1 MQSKTM
7 KNFMAKLY
15 GIGAAVV
22 ILGAMFKIMHWPGA
36 GPMLVTGLSTEAVIF
51 FFSAFEK
58 PHEEP
63 DWTLVYPELAH
74 AHADDDAFGDEE
86 EEHEGDEVTEHEG
99 TVTQQLDEMLEEAK
113 VGPELISSLGDGLKS
128 ISDNVSS
135 LNDLTDSTVATNE
148 YNENVKK
155 ASSSLSSMNEA
166 YIKGG
171 EVMTDLAGVSGEIK
185 SGLSEVS
192 SATSE
197 YSNSMK
203 SATASLESMNS
214 SYSRAADAAEQ
225 MANVS
230 SADAAQGYN
239 EQLQKVTQN
248 LSSLNS
254 MYEIE
259 LKDTETHLQTMNEF
273 YGGLSGVMQSLNASV
288 EDTKKYK
295 EEIATLNQNLATLN
309 AVYGSMLSAMRVP
322 LAGGNS
328 AKVEHTTSES
338 A

>member
-58 PHEEP
+58 PHEET
-63 DWTLVYPELAH
+63 DWSLVYPELAH
-74 AHADDDAFGDEE
+74 AHVEDDAFGDEE
-86 EEHEGDEVTEHEG
+86 EHEADEVTDHEG

-197 YSNSMK
+197 YSDSMK

-295 EEIATLNQNLATLN
+295 EEIAVLNQNLATLN

-328 AKVEHTTSES
+328 AKVEQPTTES